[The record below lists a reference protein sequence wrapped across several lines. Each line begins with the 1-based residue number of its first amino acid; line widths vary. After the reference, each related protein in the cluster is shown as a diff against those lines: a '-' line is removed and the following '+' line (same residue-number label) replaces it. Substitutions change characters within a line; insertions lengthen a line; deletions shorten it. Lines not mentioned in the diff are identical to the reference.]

1 MVQELKD
8 VTPNQI
14 LTVTEPPR
22 LIPQGVGKFQ
32 IQCWVNQSFEV
43 QCSIDLSTWATAA
56 SVTNT
61 TDTLVF
67 EDAAAD
73 HTTVGIIGWWC
84 RNQCL

>member
-1 MVQELKD
+1 M
-8 VTPNQI
+8 TTNQV

-32 IQCWVNQSFEV
+32 IQCWVNQSFDV

-61 TDTLVF
+61 TGALAF
-67 EDAAAD
+67 EDAEAD
-73 HTTVGIIGWWC
+73 QHDC
-84 RNQCL
+84 RYYRVVVP